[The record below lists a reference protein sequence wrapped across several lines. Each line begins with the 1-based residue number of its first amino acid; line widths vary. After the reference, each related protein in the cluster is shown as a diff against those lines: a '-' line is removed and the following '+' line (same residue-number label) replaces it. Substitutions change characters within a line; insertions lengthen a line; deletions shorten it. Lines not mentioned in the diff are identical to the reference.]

1 MRYPRLLSRHPFFR
15 YPFSLL
21 RYLVLGTWYLAIL
34 ALPADAQIE
43 QLGYEVDPG
52 FFQLPDG
59 WNFGPTPGAART
71 PDGNILIFTRG
82 PHALLEFD
90 AEGTFVREL
99 AHGQFETPHG
109 LRVDAEGNIWTTDI
123 AQQLVIK
130 FDRDG
135 RKQMVLGIRGNAG
148 FEIDTLGL
156 HAKLFDKP
164 TDVAF
169 DSDGNVYISD
179 GYGNSRVV
187 KYTSDGEY
195 VMEWGEHGSEPGQ
208 FNLPHT
214 IYVDSS
220 NRVWVGDRNNHR
232 IQVFDTD
239 GNLLEVWD
247 HVGYPWGLSLRRC
260 RRQHVWMA
268 DGISRSGREA
278 EPRRRNPWMCSVSP
292 AGPSA
297 SSVGVHYL
305 TELPDGSLI
314 VAEIVSHRASRYLM
328 K

>member
-1 MRYPRLLSRHPFFR
+1 MRYSA
-15 YPFSLL
+15 SLL
-21 RYLVLGTWYLAIL
+21 RYMILGTSYLTML
-34 ALPADAQIE
+34 TSPAAAQND
-43 QLGYEVDPG
+43 QLSYDIDPD

-71 PDGNILIFTRG
+71 PDGNILIYTRG

-90 AEGTFVREL
+90 ADGGFVREL

-109 LRVDAEGNIWTTDI
+109 LRVDSEGNIWTTDI
-123 AQQLVIK
+123 GQHLVVK

-156 HAKLFDKP
+156 RAKLFDKP

-169 DSDGNVYISD
+169 DRDGNVYISD

-195 VMEWGEHGSEPGQ
+195 VMEWGEYGSEPGQ

-214 IYVDSS
+214 IYVDAA

-232 IQVFDTD
+232 IQIF
-239 GNLLEVWD
+239 EVWD
-247 HVGYPWGLSLRRC
+247 HVGYPWGFAPASDDNI
-260 RRQHVWMA
+260 WMA
-268 DGISRSGREA
+268 DGTADRVVKLSPSGEILGSFGEA
-278 EPRRRNPWMCSVSP
+278 GR
-292 AGPSA
+292 A
-297 SSVGVHYL
+297 VGKLGWVHCL

-314 VAEIVSHRASRYLM
+314 VAEIVSHRASRYVT